1 MGWEAEFE
9 SFWKEEFKQVRR
21 NEIRELI
28 ECLTPSSAHTLATFV
43 YRDYLIMEGLQ
54 GAIYQA
60 SESVQPSISA
70 ITRYL
75 SLRDYIRELPPP
87 SEATGTHLKDRLADL
102 LEDISSLTG
111 LVVEGF
117 ISNVTG
123 FIDLRDRVLNE

>member
-1 MGWEAEFE
+1 MGWEAEFK

-28 ECLTPSSAHTLATFV
+28 ECLTPSSAHTLAIFV

-60 SESVQPSISA
+60 SESVKPSVSA

-75 SLRDYIRELPPP
+75 SLRNHVGVLPSPN
-87 SEATGTHLKDRLADL
+87 EATSASLKDRLADL
-102 LEDISSLTG
+102 LEDISSFTG